1 MKKAASS
8 AGPAPAPKQPP
19 KPRGRPRSFDR
30 VAALDAAMH
39 VFWEKGYEGA
49 SINDLTSAMGV
60 NPPSLYAAFGDKE
73 QLFLAA
79 IDHYA
84 SSRRDQMCP
93 EQRTAKDAVEAY
105 LRFKV
110 DLLTGEGHPAGCML
124 MVAFFT
130 VANASPK
137 LHKVLAQK
145 RAQSREHLKERIKQG
160 IRDGDVAP
168 GTDAEELAD
177 FYSAFIAG
185 IAQESRD
192 GVSRK
197 SLLAMVERA
206 LAAFPAAPAPASR
219 KKKLETA

>member
-1 MKKAASS
+1 MKKIPSP
-8 AGPAPAPKQPP
+8 AGTAPGLKPP
-19 KPRGRPRSFDR
+19 PRARGRPRSFDR

-49 SINDLTSAMGV
+49 SIHDLTSAMGV

-73 QLFLAA
+73 ELFLAA
-79 IDHYA
+79 VDHYA
-84 SSRRDQMCP
+84 ASRRDQMCP
-93 EQRTAKDAVEAY
+93 EQRTAKAAIETY

-130 VANASPK
+130 AANASPK

-145 RAQSREHLKERIKQG
+145 RAQSREHMKERIKQG
-160 IRDGDVAP
+160 IREGDVAP

-177 FYSAFIAG
+177 FYSAFLAG

-192 GVSRK
+192 GASRK
-197 SLLAMVERA
+197 SLLSSVERA
-206 LAAFPAAPAPASR
+206 LAAFPVAPR